1 MVNAKLLNDNHRTSF
16 VSTIQHLFQM
26 PSEKFKLAILVS
38 GHGSNL
44 QAIIDSIE
52 ENNLTAEI
60 SLILSNVPDAYALQ
74 RGKKHGLESVFLDP
88 KYFSSRD
95 DYEKRMIEL
104 LKTKSIDLVC
114 LAGFMRILGKKFIK
128 AFSRKIINIHPSLL
142 PAFPGLNVQK
152 KALEHGVKF
161 SGCTV
166 HFVNEEVDGGAIIL
180 QAVVPILDADDAQS
194 LSDRILEQEH
204 IIYPEAIRLIIE
216 DNLVFSGRRVAQK
229 TREN

>member
-1 MVNAKLLNDNHRTSF
+1 
-16 VSTIQHLFQM
+16 M
-26 PSEKFKLAILVS
+26 PSEKFKLAVLVS
-38 GHGSNL
+38 GRGSNL

-52 ENNLTAEI
+52 KKYLPAEI

-74 RGKKHGLESVFLDP
+74 RGKKHGLETVFLDP
-88 KYFSSRD
+88 KKFSKRD
-95 DYEKRMIEL
+95 DYEKHMIEL
-104 LKTKSIDLVC
+104 LQTKSIDLIC
-114 LAGFMRILGKKFIK
+114 LAGFMRILGKNFIE
-128 AFSRKIINIHPSLL
+128 AFSGKIINIHPSLL
-142 PAFPGLNVQK
+142 PAFPGLNVQE

-180 QAVVPILDADDAQS
+180 QAVVPIHDDDDAQS

-216 DNLVFSGRRVAQK
+216 DKLEFSGRRVTQK
-229 TREN
+229 TKEN